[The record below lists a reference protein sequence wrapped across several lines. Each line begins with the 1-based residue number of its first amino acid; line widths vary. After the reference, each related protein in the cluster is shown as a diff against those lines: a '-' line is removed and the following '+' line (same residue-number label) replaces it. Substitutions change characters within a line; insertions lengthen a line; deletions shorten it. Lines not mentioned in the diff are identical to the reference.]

1 MNYAI
6 YPLLKAT
13 TDHYDTLKQIDCLSF
28 IFQRRETF
36 IEASE
41 IILAG
46 SCTCY
51 DEFKFILHD
60 NRQHYNMKALDCSSI
75 SIGILLLG
83 YTEFVIH
90 LVSMHG
96 ANACFL

>member
-41 IILAG
+41 IIIAG

-51 DEFKFILHD
+51 DEVFLAHHMLKFILHR

-83 YTEFVIH
+83 Y
-90 LVSMHG
+90 
-96 ANACFL
+96 